1 MAERII
7 YGLHPVS
14 RVLRN
19 ERERVRELYLQT
31 GLGRRRRDR
40 LGRLAGLE
48 LTELSAEELT
58 ALCGTHKHQ
67 GVAARIVAAGLLDE
81 AGALA
86 LIARLQRP
94 PLLLVLDGIQDPRNF
109 GACLRTAEAAGTD
122 LVIVP
127 RSRNVG
133 MTPVVSKVAAGA
145 AELQPVAVVANLA
158 RCLRGLAQQGLRLV
172 GLAGESPDCLYGED
186 LTVPLALVLGAED
199 RGLRRLSR
207 EHCERLVSLP
217 MYGSVESLNVS
228 VAAGICLYEARRQR
242 DFARH

>member
-19 ERERVRELYLQT
+19 ERRVRELYLQT

-94 PLLLVLDGIQDPRNF
+94 PLLLVLEI
-109 GACLRTAEAAGTD
+109 
-122 LVIVP
+122 
-127 RSRNVG
+127 
-133 MTPVVSKVAAGA
+133 
-145 AELQPVAVVANLA
+145 
-158 RCLRGLAQQGLRLV
+158 
-172 GLAGESPDCLYGED
+172 
-186 LTVPLALVLGAED
+186 
-199 RGLRRLSR
+199 
-207 EHCERLVSLP
+207 
-217 MYGSVESLNVS
+217 
-228 VAAGICLYEARRQR
+228 
-242 DFARH
+242 